1 MTRTTLAGWVALASL
16 TVAAVPVAA
25 HHSFAAVFDVNRP
38 LDLTGTLTRLEWTNP
53 HAWIYIDV
61 ENEAGEAETWGLE
74 MGSPNGLVR
83 RGWNRNTIQVGD
95 EITVTGYRARD
106 NTLRGAVITVT
117 LSTGEQL
124 FGAQDP
130 A

>member
-1 MTRTTLAGWVALASL
+1 MTRTTLAGWVALVSL
-16 TVAAVPVAA
+16 TVAAVPVVA
-25 HHSFAAVFDVNRP
+25 HHSFAAVFDVSRP
-38 LDLTGTLTRLEWTNP
+38 LDLRGTLVRLEWTNP

-106 NTLRGAVITVT
+106 NSLRGAVITVT
-117 LSTGEQL
+117 LPTGEQL